1 MLRGA
6 LGGAAVALALPPLE
20 AMLTPAQ
27 VRAGGMSAPPFFG
40 VFFWANGVPWHAAHG
55 AEQAAYADV
64 WTPPSV
70 GAGYA
75 PSELLM
81 PLMRHRP
88 SIATGLTPHT
98 EVPASPGGQS
108 DGHMRG
114 FMVAMTGDRIR
125 PEGFD
130 HPSHTLTA
138 LRPSIDQ
145 VVARDPRFYSGAA
158 SRFRSLHVSVSGA
171 RFHDYGHW
179 NAISYNGPGSNNL
192 PVTSVG
198 QLYGLL
204 FDVPPDADETLRRAR
219 LLDAVREDAASLR
232 VRLGTGDRA
241 RLDEHLDHLAE
252 IGRRLESSTGATCMA
267 PAMPTDGDL
276 SARASAMASLLAVA
290 VRCDLTRCFTFMLTS
305 PASTH
310 VFSDLGV
317 PDGLHKTCH
326 DGHWDRVRTVTR
338 RHMEIFAQVCDR
350 FEEQSDPMGGTLM
363 DRAVMLGLSEY
374 GEGWKHS
381 VAEMPALLV
390 GGGAGALAR
399 GVHVREPG
407 GNYAKVHMTALRA
420 LGLDRESWGW
430 NGGQT
435 SEHLSGILV

>member
-1 MLRGA
+1 M
-6 LGGAAVALALPPLE
+6 
-20 AMLTPAQ
+20 
-27 VRAGGMSAPPFFG
+27 F
-40 VFFWANGVPWHAAHG
+40 H
-55 AEQAAYADV
+55 
-64 WTPPSV
+64 WTS
-70 GAGYA
+70 
-75 PSELLM
+75 
-81 PLMRHRP
+81 
-88 SIATGLTPHT
+88 
-98 EVPASPGGQS
+98 
-108 DGHMRG
+108 
-114 FMVAMTGDRIR
+114 
-125 PEGFD
+125 
-130 HPSHTLTA
+130 
-138 LRPSIDQ
+138 
-145 VVARDPRFYSGAA
+145 
-158 SRFRSLHVSVSGA
+158 
-171 RFHDYGHW
+171 
-179 NAISYNGPGSNNL
+179 
-192 PVTSVG
+192 
-198 QLYGLL
+198 
-204 FDVPPDADETLRRAR
+204 
-219 LLDAVREDAASLR
+219 ASLR

-290 VRCDLTRCFTFMLTS
+290 VRCDLTRCFTFMLRS